1 MYITLDDAIIMYA
14 RACRTWYGKR
24 AAMVILRSAAQCRQ
38 RGDLE
43 GETVWRRVAEI
54 IPTLRE
60 PAYRSEF
67 R

>member
-1 MYITLDDAIIMYA
+1 MDIRLDDAIIMYA

-24 AAMVILRSAAQCRQ
+24 AATVILRTAAQCRR

-43 GETVWRRVAEI
+43 GETVWRRVAET
-54 IPTLRE
+54 IPTLGE